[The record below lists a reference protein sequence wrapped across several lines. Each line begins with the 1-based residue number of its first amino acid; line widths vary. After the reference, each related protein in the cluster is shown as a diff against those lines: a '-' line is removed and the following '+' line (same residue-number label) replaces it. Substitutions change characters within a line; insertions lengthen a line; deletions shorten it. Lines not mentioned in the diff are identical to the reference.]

1 MMKIHLENLFS
12 DDLSRIQETAFSR
25 YEMAFSQSKAV
36 IFFIL
41 VAVVAVTQ
49 VYWNKKREVDM

>member
-12 DDLSRIQETAFSR
+12 DDLSRIQET
-25 YEMAFSQSKAV
+25 AFSQSKAV